1 MTKEKLQKLVDDA
14 VALQREVAAKTEAL
28 KALKA
33 LLIEEAE
40 KHPEAQVE
48 TDRGGRRWT
57 AKGSDGSIAR
67 VSFPAPGLVPEIEG
81 KGEQTQQ
88 CHEIA
93 GEQFRH
99 LFTTVKSYQLVDDF
113 RAQAASLLPA
123 PKAEALIAVL
133 ATESSPR
140 VSFEVVKRAELSGTR

>member
-1 MTKEKLQKLVDDA
+1 MTIEKLQKLVDDDF
-14 VALQREVAAKTEAL
+14 ALQREVATKTEAL
-28 KALKA
+28 KGLKA
-33 LLIEEAE
+33 ALIEEAE
-40 KHPEAQVE
+40 QHPETQQA

-57 AKGSDGSIAR
+57 AKGSDGCIAR
-67 VSFPAPGLVPEIEG
+67 VNFPAPGLVAEIDG
-81 KGEQTQQ
+81 KGEHAQQ

-113 RAQAASLLPA
+113 RAQTAALLPA
-123 PKAEALIAVL
+123 AKAEALIAVL

-140 VSFEVVKRAELSGTR
+140 VSFEAAKRIELAATP